1 MVKKIITHCKY
12 LQGCLSHFFGG
23 AMSAASHFPS
33 SSFLC
38 SRFIFRHTK
47 SQLYPLSFLAG
58 IESPTTKTLSPTV
71 LSITT
76 SDRNPNPSDLK
87 SNAPVCNELSDGCVS
102 SLADAR
108 WTSAP
113 FSHSSIQNL
122 TFAAVISNPKNL
134 RLFSRFLAEFSKFL
148 TLMDTKLLMQ
158 RCGKE
163 ISL

>member
-1 MVKKIITHCKY
+1 MSFSFLWAV
-12 LQGCLSHFFGG
+12 
-23 AMSAASHFPS
+23 MSAASHFPS
-33 SSFLC
+33 SSFYVPDL
-38 SRFIFRHTK
+38 SSDAQNPSYT
-47 SQLYPLSFLAG
+47 PLSFLAG
-58 IESPTTKTLSPTV
+58 IENPTTKTLSPTA

-76 SDRNPNPSDLK
+76 SDRNPNPSHLK

-108 WTSAP
+108 WTSPP

-148 TLMDTKLLMQ
+148 ILMDTKLLMQ